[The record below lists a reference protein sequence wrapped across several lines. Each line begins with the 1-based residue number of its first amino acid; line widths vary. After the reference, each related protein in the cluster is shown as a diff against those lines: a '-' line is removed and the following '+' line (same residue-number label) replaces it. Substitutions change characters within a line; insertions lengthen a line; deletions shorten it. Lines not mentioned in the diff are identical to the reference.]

1 MGRFARGQL
10 QHGIGAEGLV
20 VVEVF
25 ITEGDGGDPLGDHGH
40 SLVVED
46 EGRVS
51 GIGNGV
57 VEGVEQPDLVGD
69 LTEQKPPRRRW

>member
-1 MGRFARGQL
+1 M
-10 QHGIGAEGLV
+10 
-20 VVEVF
+20 VVEVLVSQ
-25 ITEGDGGDPLGDHGH
+25 GDRGDPLGDHGV
-40 SLVVED
+40 LVVED

-69 LTEQKPPRRRW
+69 LTEQKRRRW